1 MWNQSFTLYLYVNS
15 WDLNC
20 HSYVVFLQP
29 QPGAFQWTSPPSQSA
44 GITIAGGMTTAK
56 YISRFPYPH
65 SSGISTDGLTPPV
78 HPGYLTLRGMQDPP
92 QQRVQLQNT
101 MPGDLNLQ
109 GSAVTYPQGIPRFL
123 PPRDIWNARNPSS
136 WMATAN
142 YDVRWSISHWSWP
155 INPYPLDS

>member
-1 MWNQSFTLYLYVNS
+1 MLTHGILAAIPTSYFS
-15 WDLNC
+15 S
-20 HSYVVFLQP
+20 HSLAPFSEHPLGHRVLE
-29 QPGAFQWTSPPSQSA
+29 SPSQAWQPRS
-44 GITIAGGMTTAK
+44 IFPW
-56 YISRFPYPH
+56 YPYPR

-109 GSAVTYPQGIPRFL
+109 GSAVTYPLGIPRFL

-142 YDVRWSISHWSWP
+142 YDVR
-155 INPYPLDS
+155 

>member
-1 MWNQSFTLYLYVNS
+1 MLTHGILTAIPTSYFFS
-15 WDLNC
+15 
-20 HSYVVFLQP
+20 HSLAPFSEHPLGHRVLESPLQAW
-29 QPGAFQWTSPPSQSA
+29 QPRSIFPW
-44 GITIAGGMTTAK
+44 
-56 YISRFPYPH
+56 YPYPR
-65 SSGISTDGLTPPV
+65 SSGISTVALPPV

-142 YDVRWSISHWSWP
+142 YDVR
-155 INPYPLDS
+155 